1 MLIGVAQRGAFE
13 MKLVEALSVGILVA
27 VGLGLAGCGG
37 GSKPMTP
44 QCALNSD
51 CAKLSTPGLVCAL
64 GYCVKPCNISSDCPS
79 GERCIVLTASTDGGT
94 ASGVDAGVAQ
104 GTACQAPELATCNYN
119 SMCTSPLVC
128 SSDRQCRDMC
138 ETNVDCPG
146 MGIGPGS
153 QVCTSVTHLCA
164 DPAVDK
170 DYNSTTNDFIV
181 DGGAGGSGGSSG
193 GAGKGGAG
201 GGSGG
206 AGGNHDAGAGGAG
219 GGGAGG
225 ATPVNGDPCVTVD
238 GGISA
243 ETIINEDQNHA
254 TPLTLGTSYLGCI
267 QTQSDL
273 DYFQFTVPT
282 SSVQGGWLTVVV
294 SNVAANMFVKSI
306 VSTAADNGQIASQNS
321 PNLGG
326 NASLYLAGKP
336 GTRFLALVQSWNGD
350 NGVGPYT
357 ITASFQDDLE
367 TGEPNNLRAQATP
380 LTLNTPFQGKF
391 FAGYATSAVPTT
403 IDWTDWF
410 SIALTPGSF
419 KVTLTNAPA
428 DIVSAIY
435 FYDTQGGQ
443 LSSTFTN
450 TPGGDLTLTST
461 IATAGTYYLSTVPS
475 GSFPSVF
482 GSGTTLP
489 MWATATYTLTVA
501 PAP

>member
-1 MLIGVAQRGAFE
+1 V
-13 MKLVEALSVGILVA
+13 
-27 VGLGLAGCGG
+27 
-37 GSKPMTP
+37 TP
-44 QCALNSD
+44 C
-51 CAKLSTPGLVCAL
+51 KF
-64 GYCVKPCNISSDCPS
+64 SSDCPS
-79 GERCIVLTASTDGGT
+79 GERCIIVTANSTDGG
-94 ASGVDAGVAQ
+94 DAGAGSSADGGVQ
-104 GTACQAPELATCNYN
+104 GNACQAPETVTCQY
-119 SMCTSPLVC
+119 TSQCRMPLVC
-128 SSDRQCRDMC
+128 GNDRQCRDQC
-138 ETNVDCPG
+138 ETNVDCP
-146 MGIGPGS
+146 ML
-153 QVCTSVTHLCA
+153 QVCTSMTHLCA
-164 DPAVDK
+164 DPSIDK
-170 DYNSTTNDFIV
+170 DYSSAINDFIV

-206 AGGNHDAGAGGAG
+206 AGGNHDA
-219 GGGAGG
+219 GAGG

-489 MWATATYTLTVA
+489 MWATGTYTLTVA